1 LTFAAKSHAAACNI
15 TEATAIGTFNG
26 QFWGVFASNQVVGNL
41 ISLALLQFEK
51 VGAHQHHLAQAFSW
65 QISSSWGAYLTI
77 FTCYCH

>member
-1 LTFAAKSHAAACNI
+1 MKGVSPSMLRVFSLKHFHWKSTHN
-15 TEATAIGTFNG
+15 TSVTLVLGF
-26 QFWGVFASNQVVGNL
+26 QVVGNL

-65 QISSSWGAYLTI
+65 EISSSWGAYLTI

>member
-1 LTFAAKSHAAACNI
+1 MKGVSLSMLRVFSLNNFYWKSTHN
-15 TEATAIGTFNG
+15 TSVTLVLGF
-26 QFWGVFASNQVVGNL
+26 QVVGNL

-65 QISSSWGAYLTI
+65 EISSSWGAYLTI